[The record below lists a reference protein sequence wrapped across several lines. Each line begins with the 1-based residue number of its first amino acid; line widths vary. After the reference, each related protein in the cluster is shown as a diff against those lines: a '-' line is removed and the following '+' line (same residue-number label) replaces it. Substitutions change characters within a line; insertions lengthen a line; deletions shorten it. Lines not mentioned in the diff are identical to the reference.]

1 MTLDSPSSAIAACGG
16 FCYAYTIIFVQFFY
30 KVMRTEDK
38 KPIHFFATPDEKKL
52 LEDYAIANGKTKT
65 TVLRELVLSLR
76 AKHSG
81 RKSSVVRTEYRGFGI
96 SMELSDE
103 FNQWMVD
110 VCFPNSDSILQ
121 QFWHKDFSDAVAL
134 AHDIIDAARPL
145 HTS

>member
-1 MTLDSPSSAIAACGG
+1 
-16 FCYAYTIIFVQFFY
+16 
-30 KVMRTEDK
+30 MRTEDK

-76 AKHSG
+76 LKHPD
-81 RKSSVVRTEYRGFGI
+81 RKFSVVKLQYRGFGI

-121 QFWHKDFSDAVAL
+121 QFWHKDFYDAIAL
-134 AHDIIDAARPL
+134 AYDIIDATRPL
-145 HTS
+145 PAS